1 MANNIIDYL
10 KWRGD
15 ITFEQVK
22 LNEVDNLILSQ
33 LAFVD
38 FTGIVP
44 SDPSAPPVTLKQ
56 AAMQFF
62 FENDVKKIKRP
73 GLIISPQTFKMFRM
87 MADCKRF
94 ANLELS
100 AFVNEIDLEQE
111 KQFCAM
117 TIRLKE
123 KLSYISIRGTDDTI
137 VGWKEDFN
145 LSFLDEIP
153 SQKRV
158 VEYVNAVISAQS
170 GNFYIGGHSKGGHL
184 ALYATVKCAPEHKNR
199 VVASFSNDGPGFSKA
214 FTELLEYQEAKSKFH
229 VYMPQNSIVGM
240 FFENGDKRRVVKSN
254 QVGVFQHDGMSW
266 EVMGPGFV
274 RVKKIGNDAI
284 NTVLLNERI
293 HALPPAA
300 RKHFV
305 DVLFGMLESTGVKT
319 LSELNAGSIKHLI
332 TMIRTFSDLDKKER
346 ELMLLLTAELLD
358 LRLTEAPLQIT
369 QKQK

>member
-1 MANNIIDYL
+1 MPNIIDYL

-38 FTGIVP
+38 FSGIVS
-44 SDPSAPPVTLKQ
+44 SDPAAPPVTVKQ

-62 FENDVKKIKRP
+62 FENNIKKNSRP
-73 GLIISPQTFKMFRM
+73 GLIISQQTYKMFRL
-87 MADCKRF
+87 MAQSKRF
-94 ANLELS
+94 ADLQLS
-100 AFVNEIDLEQE
+100 AYVNEIDLNQE
-111 KQFCAM
+111 KQFSAL

-153 SQKRV
+153 SQRRV
-158 VEYVNAVISAQS
+158 VEYVNSICAVQP
-170 GNFYIGGHSKGGHL
+170 GNFYVGGHSKGGHL
-184 ALYATVKCAPEHKNR
+184 ALYSLVKCAPEYKNR
-199 VVASFSNDGPGFSKA
+199 IVAGFSNDGPGFSKD
-214 FTELLEYQEAKSKFH
+214 FTKLPEYKAAESKFH
-229 VYMPQNSIVGM
+229 IYMPQNSIVGM
-240 FFENGDKRRVVKSN
+240 FFENSERRRVVKSSYI
-254 QVGVFQHDGMSW
+254 GVFQHDGMSW
-266 EVMGPGFV
+266 EVMGSGFV
-274 RVKKIGNDAI
+274 RVNKLGHDAI

-293 HALPPAA
+293 HALPLEA

-319 LSELNAGSIKHLI
+319 LSELNAKGLKSMIAMIK
-332 TMIRTFSDLDKKER
+332 TFNDLDKKER
-346 ELMLLLTAELLD
+346 DLMLLLIAELLD
-358 LRLTEAPLQIT
+358 LRLSEEPIEVS
-369 QKQK
+369 

>member
-1 MANNIIDYL
+1 MANIIDYL

-38 FTGIVP
+38 FSGIVP
-44 SDPSAPPVTLKQ
+44 SDPAAPPVTLKQ

-62 FENDVKKIKRP
+62 FENDVKKNTRP
-73 GLIISPQTFKMFRM
+73 GLIISPQTYKMFRM
-87 MADCKRF
+87 MAECKRF
-94 ANLELS
+94 SDIQLS
-100 AFVNEIDLEQE
+100 AYVSELDLKEE
-111 KQFCAM
+111 KQFSAI
-117 TIRLKE
+117 TFRLKE

-158 VEYVNAVISAQS
+158 VEYVNSVISTQV

-184 ALYATVKCAPEHKNR
+184 ALYSAVRCAPEHKNR
-199 VVASFSNDGPGFSKA
+199 IVAAFSNDGPGFSKA
-214 FTELLEYQEAKSKFH
+214 FTELPEYKAMESRFH
-229 VYMPQNSIVGM
+229 VYMPQNSVVGM
-240 FFENGDKRRVVKSN
+240 FFENRGKRRVVKSK

-266 EVMGPGFV
+266 EVMGGNFV
-274 RVKKIGNDAI
+274 RVKKIGKDAI
-284 NTVLLNERI
+284 NTVMLNERI
-293 HALPPAA
+293 HALPPMA

-305 DVLFGMLESTGVKT
+305 DVLFGVLESTGVKT
-319 LSELNAGSIKHLI
+319 LSELNARSLKHMI
-332 TMIRTFSDLDKKER
+332 TMIKSFSDLDKKER
-346 ELMLLLTAELLD
+346 DLMLLLIAELLD
-358 LRLTEAPLQIT
+358 LRLTGSEVILAP
-369 QKQK
+369 KE

>member
-1 MANNIIDYL
+1 MANIIDYL

-44 SDPSAPPVTLKQ
+44 SDPAVPAVTLKQ

-62 FENDVKKIKRP
+62 FENDVKKNTRP
-73 GLIISPQTFKMFRM
+73 GLIISPQTYKMFRM
-87 MADCKRF
+87 MAECKRF
-94 ANLELS
+94 ADVQLS
-100 AFVNEIDLEQE
+100 AFVNEIDLEKE
-111 KQFCAM
+111 KQFSAL

-123 KLSYISIRGTDDTI
+123 KMSYISIRGTDDTI

-158 VEYVNAVISAQS
+158 VEYVNSVIAVQP

-184 ALYATVKCAPEHKNR
+184 ALYATVKCAQEHKNR
-199 VVASFSNDGPGFSKA
+199 IVASFSNDGPGFSKA
-214 FTELLEYQEAKSKFH
+214 FTELPEYQASESKFH
-229 VYMPQNSIVGM
+229 VYMPQNSVVGM
-240 FFENGDKRRVVKSN
+240 FFENKGKRRVVKSK

-266 EVMGPGFV
+266 EVMGSNFV
-274 RVKKIGNDAI
+274 RVKKMGQDAI

-293 HALPPAA
+293 HALPPEA

-319 LSELNAGSIKHLI
+319 LSELNAKSLRNLI
-332 TMIRTFSDLDKKER
+332 TMIKTFSDLDKKER
-346 ELMLLLTAELLD
+346 DLMLLLIAELLD
-358 LRLTEAPLQIT
+358 LGMTSPKDFENAIE
-369 QKQK
+369 

>member
-1 MANNIIDYL
+1 MANIIDYL

-44 SDPSAPPVTLKQ
+44 ADPSAAPITVKQ

-62 FENDVKKIKRP
+62 FENDVKRIKRP
-73 GLIISPQTFKMFRM
+73 GLIISPLTYKMFRM
-87 MADCKRF
+87 MAESKRF
-94 ANLELS
+94 GDLQLT
-100 AFVNEIDLEQE
+100 AFVNEIDLEEE
-111 KQFCAM
+111 KQFCAL
-117 TIRLKE
+117 TVRLKE

-153 SQKRV
+153 SHKRV
-158 VEYVNAVISAQS
+158 VEYVNAVISAQT

-199 VVASFSNDGPGFSKA
+199 IVASFSNDGPGLSKA
-214 FTELLEYQEAKSKFH
+214 ICELPEYKDAEPKFH

-240 FFENGDKRRVVKSN
+240 FFENRGKRRIVKSK

-266 EVMGPGFV
+266 EVMGGTFV
-274 RVKKIGNDAI
+274 RVKKIGNDAV
-284 NTVLLNERI
+284 NTILLNERI
-293 HALPPAA
+293 HAMPIEA

-305 DVLFGMLESTGVKT
+305 DVLFGMLESTGVTT
-319 LSELNAGSIKHLI
+319 LSELNAKSLKNMI
-332 TMIRTFSDLDKKER
+332 TMIKTFADLDKKER
-346 ELMLLLTAELLD
+346 ELMLLLIAEMLD
-358 LRLTEAPLQIT
+358 LRLSNDPIEAPT
-369 QKQK
+369 E

>member
-1 MANNIIDYL
+1 MANIIDYL
-10 KWRGD
+10 HWRGD
-15 ITFEQVK
+15 ITFDQVK

-44 SDPSAPPVTLKQ
+44 SDPSAPSVTIKQ

-62 FENDVKKIKRP
+62 FENDVKKNTRP
-73 GLIISPQTFKMFRM
+73 GLIISPQTYKMFRL
-87 MADCKRF
+87 MAESKRF
-94 ANLELS
+94 AELKLS
-100 AFVNEIDLEQE
+100 AFVNEIDLAEE
-111 KQFCAM
+111 KQFCAL

-123 KLSYISIRGTDDTI
+123 KMSYISIRGTDDTI

-158 VEYVNAVISAQS
+158 VEYVNSVCEAQP
-170 GNFYIGGHSKGGHL
+170 GNFYVGGHSKGGHL
-184 ALYATVKCAPEHKNR
+184 ALYSLVKCAPEHKNR
-199 VVASFSNDGPGFSKA
+199 IVAGFSNDGPGFSKA
-214 FTELLEYQEAKSKFH
+214 FTELPEYKAAESKFH
-229 VYMPQNSIVGM
+229 IYMPQNSVVGM
-240 FFENGDKRRVVKSN
+240 FFENRDKRRVVKSN
-254 QVGVFQHDGMSW
+254 QIGVFQHDGMSW
-266 EVMGPGFV
+266 EVMGSSFV
-274 RVKKIGNDAI
+274 RVKKLGKDAI

-293 HALPPAA
+293 HAMSPEV

-319 LSELNAGSIKHLI
+319 LSELNAKGLGSMIAMIK
-332 TMIRTFSDLDKKER
+332 TFNDLDKKER

-358 LRLTEAPLQIT
+358 LRTSEAPIEVS
-369 QKQK
+369 

>member
-1 MANNIIDYL
+1 MANVLDYL

-38 FTGIVP
+38 FSGIVP
-44 SDPSAPPVTLKQ
+44 ADPAAQPVTLKQ

-62 FENDVKKIKRP
+62 FENDIKKNQRP
-73 GLIISPQTFKMFRM
+73 GLIISPQTYKMFRM
-87 MADCKRF
+87 MAECKRY
-94 ANLELS
+94 ADVRLS
-100 AFVNEIDLEQE
+100 AFVNEIDLEKE
-111 KQFCAM
+111 KQFCAL

-158 VEYVNAVISAQS
+158 VEYVNAVCDAQS
-170 GNFYIGGHSKGGHL
+170 GNFYVGGHSKGGHL
-184 ALYATVKCAPEHKNR
+184 ALYAVVKCAPEHKNR
-199 VVASFSNDGPGFSKA
+199 IVAGFSNDGPGFSKA
-214 FTELLEYQEAKSKFH
+214 FTELPEYKAAESKFH
-229 VYMPQNSIVGM
+229 IYMPQNSVVGM
-240 FFENGDKRRVVKSN
+240 FFENRDKRRVVKSK

-266 EVMGPGFV
+266 EVMGAGFV
-274 RVKKIGNDAI
+274 REKKLGRDAI

-293 HALPPAA
+293 HALPIEA

-305 DVLFGMLESTGVKT
+305 DVMFGLLESTGVKT
-319 LSELNAGSIKHLI
+319 LSELNAKSLKNLI
-332 TMIRTFSDLDKKER
+332 TMIKTFNDLDKKER

-358 LRLTEAPLQIT
+358 FGMTSPKYFENAIE
-369 QKQK
+369 